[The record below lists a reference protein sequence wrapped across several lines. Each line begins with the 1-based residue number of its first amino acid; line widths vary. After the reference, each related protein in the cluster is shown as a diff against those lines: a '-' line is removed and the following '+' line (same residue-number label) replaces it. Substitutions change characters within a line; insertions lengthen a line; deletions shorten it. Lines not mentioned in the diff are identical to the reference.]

1 MKNIEIAKSALKAL
15 LEAGAEKAQCSLKKS
30 EKHELNVS
38 SGEISLFRTTFDNDL
53 SLTGILKDKKG
64 SLLIN
69 KLDEDSIRKAAKQV
83 IELAKSSQP
92 DSANDISEKQP
103 PKKFHSGPEKPNLDL
118 MYRRLS
124 EVM

>member
-1 MKNIEIAKSALKAL
+1 MMKNIEIAKSALKAL

-53 SLTGILKDKKG
+53 SLMGILENKKG

-69 KLDEDSIRKAAKQV
+69 KLDENSIRKAAKQV

-92 DSANDISEKQP
+92 DSANDISE
-103 PKKFHSGPEKPNLDL
+103 
-118 MYRRLS
+118 
-124 EVM
+124 